1 MSHLRFGKKP
11 INKPYLVTRP
21 TFVACHRQAY
31 VNEYDILQG
40 IEEGG
45 TFLLNCTW
53 TPEELSEKLPA
64 AMKRTIAN
72 KHLKFY
78 IINAAQIAQDIGLG
92 GRINMICQ
100 SAFFKLA
107 NIIPIEEAVQ
117 HLKDSIVATYGK
129 KVSPLL
135 I

>member
-53 TPEELSEKLPA
+53 TPEELSENYRLP
-64 AMKRTIAN
+64 
-72 KHLKFY
+72 
-78 IINAAQIAQDIGLG
+78 
-92 GRINMICQ
+92 
-100 SAFFKLA
+100 
-107 NIIPIEEAVQ
+107 
-117 HLKDSIVATYGK
+117 
-129 KVSPLL
+129 
-135 I
+135 

>member
-1 MSHLRFGKKP
+1 MILKNPAAWPSHLRFGKKP

-53 TPEELSEKLPA
+53 TPEELNEKLPA
-64 AMKRTIAN
+64 AEA
-72 KHLKFY
+72 
-78 IINAAQIAQDIGLG
+78 DD
-92 GRINMICQ
+92 CQ
-100 SAFFKLA
+100 QTS
-107 NIIPIEEAVQ
+107 
-117 HLKDSIVATYGK
+117 
-129 KVSPLL
+129 
-135 I
+135 